1 MKFVYCALLLLTN
14 VHIISLEQSTRI
26 ACVICNKTFSRRD
39 TFFRHQDT
47 HQKSQEIKCPIVE
60 CNKIS
65 TNKRNHESHIKSFH
79 KLHPKTLKPLL
90 KKVQKDSRAYVACKY
105 QSQATR
111 NAKRMPTRIQPKI

>member
-1 MKFVYCALLLLTN
+1 MKFVYCALLLLIN
-14 VHIISLEQSTRI
+14 VPIISLEQSTRI

-39 TFFRHQDT
+39 TYFRHQDT
-47 HQKSQEIKCPIVE
+47 HQESQEIQCPMVE

-79 KLHPKTLKPLL
+79 KLHPRTLKPL
-90 KKVQKDSRAYVACKY
+90 QKRKPKDLCAYVACKY

-111 NAKRMPTRIQPKI
+111 NAKRMPTRTNP